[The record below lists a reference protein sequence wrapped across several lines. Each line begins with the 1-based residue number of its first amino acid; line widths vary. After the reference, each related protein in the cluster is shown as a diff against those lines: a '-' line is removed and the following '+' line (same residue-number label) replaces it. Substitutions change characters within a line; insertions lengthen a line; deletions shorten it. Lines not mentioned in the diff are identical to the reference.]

1 MCGVAGASP
10 EQVQVGVASLTPENQ
25 QKLNEAI
32 NVVDSDKE
40 TDNTEEGM
48 TMFDRLRQDELP
60 KDLRDAL
67 SQRIDDIVHK
77 LRTARETRSI
87 DNLDARQNK
96 AAFQSK
102 EREFRATLEA
112 LLQADAVIDA
122 HAAGASHQ
130 LSWHDPVT
138 LLKGKPYLGRLLRLL
153 SDKAADGYKIM
164 LASADLDN
172 FGVINN
178 RCASS

>member
-1 MCGVAGASP
+1 MKP
-10 EQVQVGVASLTPENQ
+10 
-25 QKLNEAI
+25 
-32 NVVDSDKE
+32 
-40 TDNTEEGM
+40 
-48 TMFDRLRQDELP
+48 FDRLKQDELP

-67 SQRIDDIVHK
+67 SQRIDDVVDK
-77 LRTARETRSI
+77 LSTAREARSL
-87 DNLDARQNK
+87 DNVDARQNK

-178 RCASS
+178 RCASSY

>member
-1 MCGVAGASP
+1 MRGVAGASP
-10 EQVQVGVASLTPENQ
+10 EQVQAGVASLTPENM
-25 QKLNEAI
+25 QKLKEAI
-32 NVVDSDKE
+32 DVTEPGEE

-48 TMFDRLRQDELP
+48 NMFDRLKQDELP

-67 SQRIDDIVHK
+67 SQRIDDVVDK
-77 LRTARETRSI
+77 LRTAREARSI

-112 LLQADAVIDA
+112 LLQADAVIEA
-122 HAAGASHQ
+122 YAAGASHQ

-153 SDKAADGYKIM
+153 SKKAADGYKIM